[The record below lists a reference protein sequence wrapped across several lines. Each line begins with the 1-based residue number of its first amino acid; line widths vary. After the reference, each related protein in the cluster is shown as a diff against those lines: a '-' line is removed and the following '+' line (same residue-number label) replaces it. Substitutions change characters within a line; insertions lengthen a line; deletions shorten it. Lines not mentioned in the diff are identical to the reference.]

1 MPTNLP
7 TPASGHAICRVKCLV
22 QTRQHRFCRGYRR
35 RNDERERWID
45 GEREGERE
53 RERGFSS
60 RDVNNDRNDRIR
72 PRPLVFRVT
81 SGRVT
86 ASLVALPKSSRKE
99 SSLLLLLLSPFSGPL
114 FDCPTSSSSSSS
126 SAFRW
131 IVVDDSTRYER
142 GGCAYLQRGPDLRRR
157 MTHNRA
163 IEANPVLPFRP
174 CATSHPFSPHPRLVS
189 LARSLAR
196 SPPPPPPSFFPRHG
210 GDG

>member
-1 MPTNLP
+1 MD
-7 TPASGHAICRVKCLV
+7 G
-22 QTRQHRFCRGYRR
+22 
-35 RNDERERWID
+35 ERD
-45 GEREGERE
+45 GGEREGEVWRP
-53 RERGFSS
+53 RFSS

-86 ASLVALPKSSRKE
+86 ADNARLVAWRFPNRGRNPPPPPPPFLSPFQRPFIRLP
-99 SSLLLLLLSPFSGPL
+99 LLLLLLLLRRVSLDRRRF
-114 FDCPTSSSSSSS
+114 
-126 SAFRW
+126 
-131 IVVDDSTRYER
+131 DDSARYER

-196 SPPPPPPSFFPRHG
+196 SPPPPSFPRAEENEQTDRENAIG
-210 GDG
+210 GESVTEN